1 MQTQR
6 AAKIA
11 LPDAAIDALADGVK
25 GFRAALLVLE
35 PWLETVPPGLAAN
48 HLRRQIGIWRGVVTH
63 AEQQVLAHG
72 EK

>member
-1 MQTQR
+1 MQAQR

-25 GFRAALLVLE
+25 GFRAALLVLD
-35 PWLETVPPGLAAN
+35 PWLDEQPDSFAAN
-48 HLRRQIGIWRGVVTH
+48 HIRRQLRIWHGMVTS
-63 AEQQVLAHG
+63 AEQQVIAHG